1 MVLLKKNKILRD
13 DNKVTTEF
21 HSYFNSIVSSLAI
34 TENKYT
40 IQKNIPSSEPIDK
53 VIMKFHFHPNI
64 PLIKMKVNSSN
75 KQFFIHRKILKKLA
89 RSTAPVL
96 QTLFIEILRAGNFPD
111 KLKLANIALVSTKNN
126 SLEKEN

>member
-64 PLIKMKVNSSN
+64 PLIKRKANSSN